1 METEIQKQPR
11 TIKDYFVLAMKGF
24 AIGTANLIPGVS
36 GGTMAFIM
44 GIYEELLLSI
54 KNMVDM
60 HALKLFFTLKIK
72 AAFDIWPWKFLLA
85 IGIGVLVATFSLA
98 GALEWTLENQPVLL
112 WAFFFGLVL
121 ASIFTVLK
129 RVSKWNV
136 LTIGAAVVAAI
147 LAFILV
153 DLVPAETP
161 ETPITVFLAGFI
173 AIGAMILPGLSG
185 SFVLVLLGQYK
196 YILSA
201 VNERDFITLFIFAMG
216 AGIGLLT
223 FAQVLSW
230 LFKRYHD
237 LTVAIL
243 LGLMAGSLRKI
254 WPWKEVV
261 STTID
266 RHGEVVPLKQ
276 INIFPPTWDTEVII
290 AIALALFGFALVIVL
305 DRWAASQEQAGT
317 VEPEAEPV
325 HP

>member
-1 METEIQKQPR
+1 METVTQKQSR
-11 TIKDYFVLAMKGF
+11 TMKDYIVLAAKGF

-44 GIYEELLLSI
+44 GIYEELILSI
-54 KNMVDM
+54 KNMLDLQ
-60 HALKLFFTLKIK
+60 ALKAFFTLKLK
-72 AAFDIWPWKFLLA
+72 TAFEIWPWEFLLA

-129 RVSKWNV
+129 RVSRWNV
-136 LTIGAAVVAAI
+136 TTISAAVIAAVATY
-147 LAFILV
+147 FLV

-161 ETPITVFLAGFI
+161 KTPVTVFFAGFI

-185 SFVLVLLGQYK
+185 SFVLVLLGQYEHV
-196 YILSA
+196 LSS
-201 VNERDFITLFIFAMG
+201 VSQRDFATLFIFAVG
-216 AGIGLLT
+216 AGVGLLT
-223 FAQVLSW
+223 FAQILSW

-237 LTVAIL
+237 VTVAIL
-243 LGLMAGSLRKI
+243 IGLMAGSLRKI

-266 RHGEVVPLKQ
+266 RHGEEVPFKMANVL
-276 INIFPPTWDTEVII
+276 PATLDAEVAI
-290 AIALALFGFALVIVL
+290 AIALAVFGFALVFAL
-305 DRWAASQEQAGT
+305 ERWAAKDAET
-317 VEPEAEPV
+317 VEPEAEPA
-325 HP
+325 HT